1 MQRTHGRTR
10 VAGRDFHANEL
21 GGGKIFFCVIVTD
34 RHADDY
40 PLQPIRTLA
49 LRTALDLDVY
59 KTLSEDNESPKS
71 AAQLAEPKGADPVL
85 VGESDPWVVSFEADV
100 ARDLRRLTTW

>member
-1 MQRTHGRTR
+1 M
-10 VAGRDFHANEL
+10 
-21 GGGKIFFCVIVTD
+21 IVTD

-85 VGESDPWVVSFEADV
+85 VGESDPQVFLSKPILFVI
-100 ARDLRRLTTW
+100 